1 MSQTSYTS
9 RSRTH
14 LFQASEELAKG
25 DLCQA
30 SEKGWG
36 SAAEM
41 VKVVAAVRG
50 WEHGSHRELFNVVDR
65 LVVDT
70 RDEDIR
76 SQFLMAGQLHTNF
89 YEGWLSRAAVEA
101 TLSNVTRFVEKM
113 EGLLA
118 AS

>member
-1 MSQTSYTS
+1 M
-9 RSRTH
+9 RK
-14 LFQASEELAKG
+14 AICAK
-25 DLCQA
+25 A

-36 SAAEM
+36 AAAEM
-41 VKVVAAVRG
+41 VKAVAAVRG
-50 WEHGSHRELFNVVDR
+50 WDHGGHRELFSVVDR
-65 LVVDT
+65 LVAET

-101 TLSNVTRFVEKM
+101 TLSQVTRFVEEM